1 MWDSACRAAATAS
14 TQQRLAALKQPHE
27 LRLKLI
33 MEVKFLL
40 CNAYTITAAGSQ
52 SCKSPLIAISF
63 ATVPD
68 GGHEVTKYISVQYR
82 LCGDLNANIVL
93 SGCPTR

>member
-1 MWDSACRAAATAS
+1 MWDSVRRAAATAS

-27 LRLKLI
+27 THHGVQASALQQ
-33 MEVKFLL
+33 
-40 CNAYTITAAGSQ
+40 YTITAAGSQ
-52 SCKSPLIAISF
+52 SCKSLLIAISF

-68 GGHEVTKYISVQYR
+68 GGHEITKYISVQYR
-82 LCGDLNANIVL
+82 LCGDLNANIIL